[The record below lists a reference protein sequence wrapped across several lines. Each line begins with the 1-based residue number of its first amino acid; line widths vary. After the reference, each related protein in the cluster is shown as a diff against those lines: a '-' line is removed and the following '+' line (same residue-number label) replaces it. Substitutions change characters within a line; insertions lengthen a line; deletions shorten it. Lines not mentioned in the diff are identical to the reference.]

1 MLLFKLSLERVR
13 ATLSSICIT
22 WSNFDLPGFARVYF
36 GRTISMVYG
45 ELEPTGFAYLKLAVD
60 EDLFCD
66 TTPTYVCFE
75 IGALILAIILTFE
88 LLKDSFSL

>member
-1 MLLFKLSLERVR
+1 
-13 ATLSSICIT
+13 
-22 WSNFDLPGFARVYF
+22 
-36 GRTISMVYG
+36 MVYG